1 MIEEHGKI
9 DNDVTLD
16 GDFIL
21 HGMITGNVIIR
32 NKSTFILHGMCCK
45 NLVIEQDSRSYIH
58 GTICG
63 NIINNGTLE
72 VYGTVLGF
80 INTSETGNTLIS
92 PQAKVLNQ

>member
-21 HGMITGNVIIR
+21 HGMITGDVTIG

-45 NLVIEQDSRSYIH
+45 SLIIEQDSRAYIH
-58 GTICG
+58 GTISG
-63 NIINNGTLE
+63 NIINNGNLE
-72 VYGTVLGF
+72 VYGTVIGN
-80 INTSETGNTLIS
+80 IHTSKTGNTFIS
-92 PQAKVLNQ
+92 PQAKVMNN